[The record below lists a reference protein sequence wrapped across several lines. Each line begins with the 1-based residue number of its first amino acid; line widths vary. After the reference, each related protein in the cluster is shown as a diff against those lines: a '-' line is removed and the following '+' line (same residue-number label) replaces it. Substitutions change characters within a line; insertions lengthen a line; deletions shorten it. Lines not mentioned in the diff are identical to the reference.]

1 MFTIR
6 KRIATIATIC
16 SLITGLSLGIL
27 SYYYSGDMA
36 DDDSKMLML
45 ATSQEKK
52 TELNGILSKIEQSV
66 DTLTEISV
74 SELTDFEKFK
84 TDPSYVEQYTKKIE
98 GTVLKFAEKTE
109 GALTAYVRYNPEF
122 TSPTS
127 GIFYT
132 RNSTDDGFESI
143 EPTDFSIYEKDDLE
157 HVGWYYIPVENKKP
171 TWMNPYLNQNI
182 NVTMI
187 SYVIPVYIDDVS
199 VGIIGMDISL
209 STIESMISE
218 ATIYDNGYSCLI
230 DTNHNIVF
238 HKDYEL
244 GDSLS
249 EKASEA
255 EAIVADN
262 GKEDQVVAY
271 EYMGTKKQMAYQTLR
286 NGMKYILTATD
297 GDISGK
303 SSGLLKLMILFL
315 LCGLLISCIVGWIIS
330 GRISDPIKNITEI
343 IGRISKLDLQKDMRT
358 EKLAKRQDEIGK
370 MSKEVEIMSTELGS
384 MTRQIH
390 NSCNIVNDSVRSLE
404 EVMKSTGELCQSN
417 SATMEEM
424 SAGMEESASTMEV
437 IHQNVG
443 SVNDNV
449 KRINEISDKGYHVSG
464 EVKTRAAELQ
474 QYTESAD
481 KRTREMYAQLR
492 ENSDAALHQ
501 AEAVSKIHELIQA
514 ISDISSQTNLLALNA
529 SIEAARA
536 GEAGKGFAV
545 VASEI
550 GALAG
555 QTQVSADDIKKMVY
569 EVEVAVKNMQ
579 SCIATSTE
587 FLEDTVLKD
596 YREFS
601 EVGSAY
607 NEDAS
612 AFEEFMQ
619 TIHNSVNSL
628 SAAMDEITN
637 SLNVIGQAVT
647 DSASGVSDIA
657 DKTNELVNSTLH
669 AGEMVSQSVE
679 NIATMEKLMKKFTF

>member
-1 MFTIR
+1 
-6 KRIATIATIC
+6 
-16 SLITGLSLGIL
+16 
-27 SYYYSGDMA
+27 
-36 DDDSKMLML
+36 
-45 ATSQEKK
+45 
-52 TELNGILSKIEQSV
+52 
-66 DTLTEISV
+66 
-74 SELTDFEKFK
+74 
-84 TDPSYVEQYTKKIE
+84 
-98 GTVLKFAEKTE
+98 
-109 GALTAYVRYNPEF
+109 
-122 TSPTS
+122 
-127 GIFYT
+127 
-132 RNSTDDGFESI
+132 
-143 EPTDFSIYEKDDLE
+143 
-157 HVGWYYIPVENKKP
+157 
-171 TWMNPYLNQNI
+171 MNPYLNQNI

-209 STIESMISE
+209 STIEGLIE
-218 ATIYDNGYSCLI
+218 EGTIYDNGYSFLI
-230 DTNHNIVF
+230 DTDHNIVF

-249 EKASEA
+249 EKASGA
-255 EAIVADN
+255 EAVVADS

-271 EYMGTKKQMAYQTLR
+271 EYMGTNKQMAYQTLR

-297 GDISGK
+297 QDISGK
-303 SSGLLKLMILFL
+303 SSGLLRLMIIFL
-315 LCGLLISCIVGWIIS
+315 ICGLLVSGIVGWFIS
-330 GRISDPIKNITEI
+330 GRIAGPIKNITEI
-343 IGRISKLDLQKDMRT
+343 IGKIAKLDLQKDART

-370 MSKEVEIMSTELGS
+370 MSQEVAVMGSELGS
-384 MTRQIH
+384 MTKQIH
-390 NSCNIVNDSVRSLE
+390 NSCDVVNESVRSLE
-404 EVMKSTGELCQSN
+404 AVMKSTGELCQNN

-437 IHQNVG
+437 IHQNVE

-449 KRINEISDKGYHVSG
+449 KRINEISEKGYQVSG
-464 EVKTRAAELQ
+464 EVKTRAGELR
-474 QYTESAD
+474 QYTETAD
-481 KRTREMYAQLR
+481 ARTREMYAELR

-607 NEDAS
+607 NEDAN

-619 TIHNSVNSL
+619 TIHDSVTSL
-628 SAAMDEITN
+628 SAAMDEITQ
-637 SLNVIGQAVT
+637 SLNVIGQAVN

-657 DKTNELVNSTLH
+657 DKTNELVDSTLH
-669 AGEMVSQSVE
+669 AGEMVRQSVD
-679 NIATMEKLMKKFTF
+679 NIAAMETLMKKFTL

>member
-27 SYYYSGDMA
+27 SYCYSGDMA

-52 TELNGILSKIEQSV
+52 TELNGILAKIEQSV
-66 DTLTEISV
+66 DTLTEISM

-109 GALTAYVRYNPEF
+109 GALTAYVRYNPDF
-122 TSPTS
+122 TPPTS

-132 RNSTDDGFESI
+132 RNSTDNGFESI

-157 HVGWYYIPVENKKP
+157 HVGWYYIPVGNKKP

-209 STIESMISE
+209 STIEGVISE

-230 DTNHNIVF
+230 DTDHNIVF

-255 EAIVADN
+255 EAVVADD

-303 SSGLLKLMILFL
+303 SSGLLKLMIIFL
-315 LCGLLISCIVGWIIS
+315 ICGLLVSCIVGWFIS
-330 GRISDPIKNITEI
+330 GMISAPIKNVTEI
-343 IGRISKLDLQKDMRT
+343 IGKIAKLDLQKDIRT
-358 EKLAKRQDEIGK
+358 EKLVKRQDEIGK
-370 MSKEVEIMSTELGS
+370 MSKEVEIMSAELGS
-384 MTRQIH
+384 MTKQIH
-390 NSCNIVNDSVRSLE
+390 NSCNIVNEGVRSLE
-404 EVMKSTGELCQSN
+404 EVMKSTGELCQNN

-437 IHQNVG
+437 IHKNVE

-449 KRINEISDKGYHVSG
+449 KRINEISDKGYQVSG
-464 EVKTRAAELQ
+464 EVKTRAGELR
-474 QYTESAD
+474 QYTEAAD
-481 KRTREMYAQLR
+481 MRTREMYAELR
-492 ENSDAALHQ
+492 ENSDTALHQ

-550 GALAG
+550 GALAS

-579 SCIATSTE
+579 SCIATSTK

-601 EVGSAY
+601 EIGSAY

-619 TIHNSVNSL
+619 TIHDSVTSL
-628 SAAMDEITN
+628 SQAMDEIAQ
-637 SLNVIGQAVT
+637 SLNVIGQAVA
-647 DSASGVSDIA
+647 DSTSGVSDIA
-657 DKTNELVNSTLH
+657 DKTNELVNSTLR

-679 NIATMEKLMKKFTF
+679 NIEAMEKLMKKFTL